1 MIERANIQTA
11 AELLNTNLAN
21 MSFGSFTETQ
31 GLAGSSQPGLS
42 DASLRGLGLAG
53 LGFSRHRLN

>member
-42 DASLRGLGLAG
+42 DASLRGPASPDSDSAG
-53 LGFSRHRLN
+53 TD